1 MFKEF
6 KNGAVDFCWS
16 DKEFHKEMFATCFKE
31 QEKYKIVKKKK
42 KMAFKVEEVALSK
55 PVETGLRTN

>member
-16 DKEFHKEMFATCFKE
+16 DDEFHKERFAMCFKE
-31 QEKYKIVKKKK
+31 QEIYTIVKKKK
-42 KMAFKVEEVALSK
+42 IAFKVEEAALSK
-55 PVETGLRTN
+55 PVKLV